1 MEIDFNPSRAP
12 KADPSQTVARQDA
25 AAPATTD
32 GTSFQGTSALQDKL
46 NNLQTVRPEQVAR
59 AKSLLSNSQYPP
71 DDIMDRIAILIA
83 SHILS

>member
-25 AAPATTD
+25 AAPATD
-32 GTSFQGTSALQDKL
+32 ETSFQETSALQDKL
-46 NNLQTVRPEQVAR
+46 NNLPTVRPEQVAR
-59 AKSLLSNSQYPP
+59 AKALLADSQYPP
-71 DDIMDRIAILIA
+71 DDVMDRIAILIA